1 MQKFIDKIKEQN
13 VQGNNSPNKL
23 LPTKRIQFNNILEK
37 KKIEEDKAEH
47 AKLLKVV
54 KDYYRTNLK
63 RRAFSAITN
72 DYYKMQSLLC
82 VLKLSDL
89 RRRRKL
95 VFLSFLKHK
104 CSSKLSKCVA
114 QSIAR
119 FIDAKQRRM
128 AKFRFFQ
135 IIKNKFLAT
144 EGAYLKIKKKRIDE
158 IMTSTFYKWL
168 NLTAKKVENKFEKA
182 RRYHML
188 RKKQRIFY
196 LWKRRINDD
205 KFFKKVDKIFLKLE
219 TIVSSWTKS

>member
-1 MQKFIDKIKEQN
+1 MQKFIDKVKQQN
-13 VQGNNSPNKL
+13 AQGNNSPNKL

-47 AKLLKVV
+47 VKLLKVV
-54 KDYYRTNLK
+54 KEYYRTKLK

-104 CSSKLSKCVA
+104 CSSKLAKCVA
-114 QSIAR
+114 QFITR
-119 FIDAKQRRM
+119 FIDAKQRKM
-128 AKFRFFQ
+128 LKFRIFK
-135 IIKNKFLAT
+135 IIKNQFLAT
-144 EGAYLKIKKKRIDE
+144 KGAYLKVKKRRIDE
-158 IMTSTFYKWL
+158 IMTNTFYKWL
-168 NLTAKKVENKFEKA
+168 HLTSKKVENKFEKA
-182 RRYHML
+182 RRYYML
-188 RKKQRIFY
+188 RKKQRTFY
-196 LWKRRINDD
+196 LWKRRINDE

-219 TIVSSWTKS
+219 TIVSSWTKR